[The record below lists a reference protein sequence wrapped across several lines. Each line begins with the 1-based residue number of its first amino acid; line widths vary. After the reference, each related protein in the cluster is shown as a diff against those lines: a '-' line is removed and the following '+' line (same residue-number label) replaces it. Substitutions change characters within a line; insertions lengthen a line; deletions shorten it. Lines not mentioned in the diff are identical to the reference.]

1 MARLLRVVIFAFCF
15 MLAPLHGACADLVQV
30 IGNAQMDI
38 ESRIEPNV
46 LSVLREIG
54 GPDRTAA
61 ELETL
66 AHAVTL
72 NRQFTQGAW
81 LYAAA
86 IERDRNSAASFSS
99 LGVLLAE
106 GVTLENG
113 AKPDEA
119 LLAMI
124 VDLQR
129 EARRLDGKS
138 AAIANNLGGAL
149 TALGAGKASQNTA
162 CKAHCQQ

>member
-1 MARLLRVVIFAFCF
+1 
-15 MLAPLHGACADLVQV
+15 MLAPLHGAYADLVQV

-38 ESRIEPNV
+38 ESRIESNV

-86 IERDRNSAASFSS
+86 IERDRNSAASYSL

-106 GVTLENG
+106 GVTLEKG

-119 LLAMI
+119 LLATI
-124 VDLQR
+124 VEVQR

>member
-1 MARLLRVVIFAFCF
+1 

-38 ESRIEPNV
+38 ESRIESNV

-86 IERDRNSAASFSS
+86 IERDRNSAASYSL

-106 GVTLENG
+106 GVTLEKG

-119 LLAMI
+119 LLATI
-124 VDLQR
+124 VEVQR